1 MQNELCVRLGGCPW
15 RAARKRARKSL
26 REHGMVA
33 VVVVVVVGRSLF
45 FLSLRHICVRV
56 IIFFKTSNGDACI
69 LKGETETKGKRER
82 EKEKECRD
90 LFHPSAAFGTS

>member
-1 MQNELCVRLGGCPW
+1 VPRRLSLESNEKESEEIIARTQDRGDGGNGSGWP
-15 RAARKRARKSL
+15 L
-26 REHGMVA
+26 F
-33 VVVVVVVGRSLF
+33 F

-69 LKGETETKGKRER
+69 HTQGRNRDEGKGR
-82 EKEKECRD
+82 EKEKEYRD